1 MRIVQI
7 RSELKLIIPT
17 KTESLTTTR
26 NSAMAVTNNPA
37 TGLAKFY
44 PALNNSIVGLDQ
56 VHIIE
61 I

>member
-1 MRIVQI
+1 
-7 RSELKLIIPT
+7 
-17 KTESLTTTR
+17 
-26 NSAMAVTNNPA
+26 MAVTNNPA